1 MTRRRGRTFLVGAL
15 GFALAGAGLATTGPA
30 AAEPLPVT
38 RAVGVAAP
46 APAAARVPA
55 ATPAPTALRPPTAPP
70 YYPVGG
76 YVTAVY
82 RDLFNRGPDTGGLV
96 TWTWALSHGTPYRA
110 VADAITSSTEFRT
123 RLIREA
129 YQEYLGRSP
138 DPQGLANWLA
148 AMRAGM
154 RIQEME
160 AGFLASA
167 EYYRKAGG
175 TPSTWVVALYQS
187 VLGRTPG
194 ANEVSSWVGRL
205 PSLGRH
211 RVALGF
217 LLSTERLQ
225 TDVAGYYTWL
235 LRRSLDPAGRTTWV
249 RAIQA
254 GHRVEEIIA
263 GIISSAEYRRRIP
276 VVTGPTA
283 GRDYSTGAGAPIDF
297 PIFPASDP
305 WNTRIDT
312 APVDPSSA
320 TLISSI
326 GRTDRLH
333 MDFGANWDGG
343 PFGIPYV
350 VVGEGQPRFPITFG
364 YASESDPGPYPVP
377 PDAPIEGGPDAGGD
391 RHVIVVDAANRMLY
405 ELYDAH
411 PRPDGSWYAG
421 SGAVFDL
428 TTGTTRPPGWTSADA
443 AGLPI
448 LPGLVRYDEVASGR
462 IDHAIRFTV
471 QQTRR
476 AYVAPARHFASSNTS
491 ASLPPMGMRVR
502 LRADFDISGYPQQAR
517 VILQAMKEYGM
528 IVADNGSDW
537 YVSGAPDARWDDNQ
551 LNTLKNVPGSAF
563 EVVQMGPITTG

>member
-1 MTRRRGRTFLVGAL
+1 MTRRRGRTLLVGAL
-15 GFALAGAGLATTGPA
+15 GLALVGAGLTTTGPA
-30 AAEPLPVT
+30 TADPVPATVRPLPAT
-38 RAVGVAAP
+38 RDTATVA
-46 APAAARVPA
+46 
-55 ATPAPTALRPPTAPP
+55 TAPTALRVPAAPP
-70 YYPVGG
+70 YYPVGS

-82 RDLFNRGPDTGGLV
+82 RDLFNRAPDPGGLA
-96 TWTWALSHGTPYRA
+96 TWTWALTHGSPYGA
-110 VADAITSSTEFRT
+110 VANGITYSNEFRT
-123 RLIREA
+123 RLIRAA
-129 YQEYLGRSP
+129 YQDYLGRSP
-138 DPQGLANWLA
+138 DAQGLANWLA
-148 AMRAGM
+148 AMRGGM

-160 AGFLASA
+160 AGFLAST
-167 EYYRKAGG
+167 EYYGRAGG
-175 TPSTWVVALYQS
+175 TPQAWVVAMYGD

-194 ANEVSSWVGRL
+194 ASEVTHWVTLLPTIGRQ
-205 PSLGRH
+205 RI
-211 RVALGF
+211 ALGF

-235 LRRSLDPAGRTTWV
+235 LRRSLDPAGRTSWV

-263 GIISSAEYRRRIP
+263 GIIASAEYRGKIP
-276 VVTGPTA
+276 VVTGPSE

-297 PIFPASDP
+297 QIFPASDP
-305 WNTRIDT
+305 WNTRIDS
-312 APVDPSSA
+312 APVDASSA

-350 VVGEGQPRFPITFG
+350 VVGAGQPRFPITFG
-364 YASESDPGPYPVP
+364 YADESDPGPYPVP
-377 PDAPIEGGPDAGGD
+377 PDAPIEGGPNADGD

-411 PRPDGSWYAG
+411 PRQDGSWYAG
-421 SGAVFDL
+421 SGAVFNL
-428 TTGTTRPPGWTSADA
+428 TTGTTRPAGWTSADA

-462 IDHAIRFTV
+462 IDHALRFTV
-471 QQTRR
+471 QSTRR
-476 AYVAPARHFASSNTS
+476 AYVAPARHFASNNAS

-502 LRADFDISGYPQQAR
+502 LRADFDISGYPPQAR

-537 YVSGAPDARWDDNQ
+537 YVSGAPDARWDDDQ
-551 LNTLKNVPGSAF
+551 LNTLKDVPGSAF